1 MKRFFIFI
9 LVLVIIF
16 LLVACDLSQPAEPSS
31 SGNDQNIDNTN
42 KEVKPQEGGQ
52 LRIPVQGLES
62 WNPLIAKT
70 TDSVNFLS
78 LIYEGLVGY
87 DSDLKKIPKLASD
100 WQVSEDGRLWT
111 FNIRKDA
118 KWHDGTSITA
128 EDVIFTYNILKEGV
142 LNSVYQ
148 YNIFD
153 NDNILEIGL
162 KNNDKYSLFVRLA
175 EPSSKLLDIFTFPVI
190 SKDYYESVE
199 NIIKIQKDLTKAPLG
214 TGPYKVAE
222 EYFSEDQESIIL
234 VRNEDWWG
242 RRPYIDKIIGKI
254 YTNKEEARKAF
265 IQGELDLVDTMI
277 VYVNNKSVEE
287 DTKLYRFM
295 TNYYEFLGLNSESE
309 LIKDPKIRKALAYA
323 IDRREIISKVYLNNA
338 QTVDVPIPSNHWLY
352 DNAYRLYDY
361 DIDRA
366 KRLLKEAGWQDLDG
380 DGILD
385 KTVDNQ
391 KIELKIKLVSNS
403 GNDLRRDVLSLIK
416 SHLELVGFKVET
428 QIADMETIAKDLLA
442 TNQFD
447 ALLTGYYLDNALD
460 LSFAFHSREIVEID
474 DIEDLDEIDSIPN
487 NFIKY
492 RNSELDSLLD
502 LASHSYDLNELS
514 AVYQNIQDHMTREL
528 PIISLYFR
536 TGSLLV
542 NPKLY
547 GIDKPSQLSL
557 YRNIEEWFIA
567 E

>member
-9 LVLVIIF
+9 LVLVNIF
-16 LLVACDLSQPAEPSS
+16 LLVACDLSQPAEPSP

-162 KNNDKYSLFVRLA
+162 KNNDKYSLFVKLA

-309 LIKDPKIRKALAYA
+309 LIKDPKIRKALAHA

>member
-1 MKRFFIFI
+1 M
-9 LVLVIIF
+9 LVNIF
-16 LLVACDLSQPAEPSS
+16 LLVACDLSQPAEPSP

>member
-9 LVLVIIF
+9 LVLVNIF
-16 LLVACDLSQPAEPSS
+16 LLVACDLSQPAEPSP

-162 KNNDKYSLFVRLA
+162 KNKNKYSLFVRLA

>member
-1 MKRFFIFI
+1 M
-9 LVLVIIF
+9 LVNIF
-16 LLVACDLSQPAEPSS
+16 LLVACDLSQPAEPSP

-128 EDVIFTYNILKEGV
+128 EDVIFTYNTLKEGV

>member
-9 LVLVIIF
+9 LVLVNIF
-16 LLVACDLSQPAEPSS
+16 LLVACDLSQPAEPSP

-265 IQGELDLVDTMI
+265 MQGELDLVDTMI

>member
-9 LVLVIIF
+9 LVLVNIF
-16 LLVACDLSQPAEPSS
+16 LLVACDLSQPAEPSP

-162 KNNDKYSLFVRLA
+162 KNNNKYSLFVRLA

>member
-1 MKRFFIFI
+1 M
-9 LVLVIIF
+9 LVNIF
-16 LLVACDLSQPAEPSS
+16 LLVACDLSQPAEPSP

-514 AVYQNIQDHMTREL
+514 SVYQNIQDHMTREL